1 MMEKDFENKKNL
13 LLGKLPDYLQ
23 AKGIDHSHGF
33 VCLNPVDNNQ
43 QDTMFYDPKTQTV
56 KCIHCN
62 ASYTIFDLIG
72 MDFSLATFSQRF
84 AKAYELYI
92 GKLPIGYIEILDKI
106 DNSNNYSRNS
116 QTIHT
121 LKKEGPIFELDAER
135 ETTKPNMNGFVP
147 FGQDSILQN
156 DLSRSQF
163 VENRG
168 KPISVEPFGG
178 DLSNE
183 KNQQVQA
190 YSKNFNSLSP
200 FDEAKL
206 HTFNV
211 KDKLNQFSTVN
222 NNQANS
228 FQGFANNQSAN
239 DALSQNSNN
248 EPQNLRFGEKDGVS
262 FQNISKRDLA
272 LYIGKCAMQ
281 SGRTDYFKLRGLSD
295 EIITKFKLGFD
306 DGVSADAEGKGNN
319 ESVAVIPYSN
329 VGYCLR
335 KTHCDVQDKHRYI
348 KHGVCGIY
356 NEDSLNSNDGPIF
369 ITEGEFDTL
378 SLESLGYSSVSLGG
392 VGNIMRFMECLK
404 NCSKKHVFYIC
415 FDNDKVGKE
424 SAQKLN
430 MQMSSSK
437 YECQIANLSFPYK
450 DVNEILCK
458 DKKLLQDRLQNL
470 RKILSIQ
477 PCPVGNDD
485 RAFKI
490 ISSQKD
496 LYTLDVSE
504 NAYSLSGNPRYLRM
518 LVAKIISNNENKP
531 CLYLATNFQKL
542 ALTHELYTY
551 NKEVFLEGKFNNV
564 HMLTYDF
571 HDSEKDIA
579 NILDA
584 LIIQGFD
591 KACVFIDLTVLSK
604 YEALAVARKSSEF
617 LLHKSTVIF
626 LCNHDVEN
634 IIEGVCVQ
642 NIPVYMNEIG
652 QVNFKVDN
660 VL

>member
-248 EPQNLRFGEKDGVS
+248 EPQIFALV
-262 FQNISKRDLA
+262 KRMSYLFRILA
-272 LYIGKCAMQ
+272 K
-281 SGRTDYFKLRGLSD
+281 
-295 EIITKFKLGFD
+295 EI
-306 DGVSADAEGKGNN
+306 
-319 ESVAVIPYSN
+319 
-329 VGYCLR
+329 
-335 KTHCDVQDKHRYI
+335 
-348 KHGVCGIY
+348 
-356 NEDSLNSNDGPIF
+356 
-369 ITEGEFDTL
+369 
-378 SLESLGYSSVSLGG
+378 
-392 VGNIMRFMECLK
+392 
-404 NCSKKHVFYIC
+404 
-415 FDNDKVGKE
+415 
-424 SAQKLN
+424 
-430 MQMSSSK
+430 
-437 YECQIANLSFPYK
+437 
-450 DVNEILCK
+450 
-458 DKKLLQDRLQNL
+458 
-470 RKILSIQ
+470 
-477 PCPVGNDD
+477 
-485 RAFKI
+485 
-490 ISSQKD
+490 
-496 LYTLDVSE
+496 
-504 NAYSLSGNPRYLRM
+504 
-518 LVAKIISNNENKP
+518 
-531 CLYLATNFQKL
+531 
-542 ALTHELYTY
+542 
-551 NKEVFLEGKFNNV
+551 
-564 HMLTYDF
+564 
-571 HDSEKDIA
+571 
-579 NILDA
+579 
-584 LIIQGFD
+584 
-591 KACVFIDLTVLSK
+591 
-604 YEALAVARKSSEF
+604 
-617 LLHKSTVIF
+617 
-626 LCNHDVEN
+626 
-634 IIEGVCVQ
+634 
-642 NIPVYMNEIG
+642 
-652 QVNFKVDN
+652 
-660 VL
+660 